1 MDQKT
6 KDQMGEEQ
14 REALVK
20 WGSSIKTMLD
30 GRYGKG
36 TTGHLILVFPVGR
49 QAKVSWISNATI
61 SSVINILKL
70 LTNHLENETANVQSI
85 KTPPGGLWTPQ

>member
-1 MDQKT
+1 MDKKT

-14 REALVK
+14 RGALVD
-20 WGSSIKTMLD
+20 WGQRIQAMLD

-49 QAKVSWISNATI
+49 NAKVSWISNATV

-70 LTNHLENETANVQSI
+70 LTNHLENEVANVQRI
-85 KTPPGGLWTPQ
+85 EEPPSGLWRPQ